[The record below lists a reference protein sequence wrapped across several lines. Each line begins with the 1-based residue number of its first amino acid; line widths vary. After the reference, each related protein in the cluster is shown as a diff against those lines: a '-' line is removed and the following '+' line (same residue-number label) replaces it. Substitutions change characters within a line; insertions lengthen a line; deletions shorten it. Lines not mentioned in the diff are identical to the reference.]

1 MLQYLIIILDDS
13 SPSFCHYE
21 NSKTKRNL
29 IPIDKL
35 KQGIFF
41 AMTENLM
48 IQFVYPDYEL
58 PKEYIDVVES
68 IDHFNI
74 SPIKEDADVWITSI
88 NSDIES
94 EVPVV
99 IRLGKDDLFANIDV
113 LSGILE
119 KVPRLNIILS
129 DIESFDSNDFQ
140 KYDEALRKMSTC
152 IESLLLSGKGT
163 MLNLLTDRLVL
174 NQMNNCGAGDS
185 TITLAPNGEY
195 YLCPAYY
202 YDHREAIGDVEK
214 GLQIK
219 NAQLLQLD
227 HAPIC
232 CHCDAYQCKRCIWL
246 NQKTTLEVNT
256 PSHEQCVLAHIERN
270 VSRDLLGRLRQY
282 GNFFPNTDDI
292 AKIDY
297 LDPFENKDKW
307 Q

>member
-21 NSKTKRNL
+21 NSKTKRSL

-48 IQFVYPDYEL
+48 IQFVYPNYEL
-58 PKEYIDVVES
+58 PKEYVDVIES

-74 SPIKEDADVWITSI
+74 SPNKEDADVWVTSI

-113 LSGILE
+113 LSDILV
-119 KVPRLNIILS
+119 KVPRLNIIIT
-129 DIESFDSNDFQ
+129 DIDRFGSNDFQ
-140 KYDEALRKMSTC
+140 KYDEALRTLSTSV
-152 IESLLLSGKGT
+152 ERLLLSGKGT

-195 YLCPAYY
+195 YLCPAFYY
-202 YDHREAIGDVEK
+202 NNEPSLECISNRPQ
-214 GLQIK
+214 LK
-219 NAQLLQLD
+219 NQQLLRLD
-227 HAPIC
+227 HSPIC
-232 CHCDAYQCKRCIWL
+232 SHCDAYQCKRCVWL
-246 NQKTTLEVNT
+246 NKKTTCEVNT
-256 PSHEQCVLAHIERN
+256 PSHEQCVVAHIERN
-270 VSRDLLGRLRQY
+270 SSKDLLRRIRQH
-282 GNFFPNTDDI
+282 GNYFPDTDEIVD
-292 AKIDY
+292 IDY
-297 LDPFENKDKW
+297 LDPFENKRKW

>member
-21 NSKTKRNL
+21 NSKTKRSL

-35 KQGIFF
+35 RQGIFF

-58 PKEYIDVVES
+58 PKEYVDVIES

-74 SPIKEDADVWITSI
+74 SPNKEDADVWVTSV

-99 IRLGKDDLFANIDV
+99 IRLGKDDLFASIDV
-113 LSGILE
+113 LSGILG

-129 DIESFDSNDFQ
+129 DIESFDNNDFQ
-140 KYDEALRKMSTC
+140 KYDEALRKLSTC

-185 TITLAPNGEY
+185 TITLAPDGEY
-195 YLCPAYY
+195 YLCPAFYY
-202 YDHREAIGDVEK
+202 NNEPPLECIGNRP
-214 GLQIK
+214 QIK
-219 NAQLLQLD
+219 NQQLLRLD
-227 HAPIC
+227 HATIC
-232 CHCDAYQCKRCIWL
+232 SHCDAFQCKRCVWL
-246 NQKTTLEVNT
+246 NKKTTLEVNT
-256 PSHEQCVLAHIERN
+256 PSHEQCVVAHIERN
-270 VSRDLLGRLRQY
+270 SSKELLRRIRQHES
-282 GNFFPNTDDI
+282 FFQDTDEIID
-292 AKIDY
+292 IDY
-297 LDPFENKDKW
+297 LDPFENKSKW